1 MRYGLTQRPA
11 DAFQNLRRLNSFL
24 DEAVSG
30 FPFGAESGTLTAA
43 WTPAVDVFE
52 DKDAVKIVAE
62 LPGVKPEDVKISME
76 NNVLTIRGEK
86 RLERNEGSEDRAH
99 RFERAYGMF
108 ERSFTVPASVEAE
121 HIEAKYEQGV
131 LTVTLPKVERA
142 KPRQISIKVQ
152 A

>member
-1 MRYGLTQRPA
+1 MFAITRTRSPLAELQGL
-11 DAFQNLRRLNSFL
+11 NRLV
-24 DEAVSG
+24 DEAFRGWPG
-30 FPFGAESGTLTAA
+30 FSQEE
-43 WTPAVDVFE
+43 TPLVGNWLPPVDILE
-52 DKDAVKIVAE
+52 DKDSVRIMAE
-62 LPGVKPEDVKISME
+62 LPGVKPEDVRISME

-142 KPRQISIKVQ
+142 KPREINIKVQ